1 MKKVIKYLS
10 LFLIWGILLSIE
22 IIFAVVLY
30 KEAIRF
36 PVELVGP
43 SRKEDAVFAILIIT
57 VVVFLACIIWFF
69 AWKTMWKNQ
78 DIFDRITSGNELNA
92 KEMRDFME
100 PYRFLKTKYIHQSK
114 GL

>member
-1 MKKVIKYLS
+1 MKKMIKYLS
-10 LFLIWGILLSIE
+10 LFLVWGILLSIE

-30 KEAIRF
+30 KEATRF
-36 PVELVGP
+36 PAELVGP

-78 DIFDRITSGNELNA
+78 D
-92 KEMRDFME
+92 
-100 PYRFLKTKYIHQSK
+100 
-114 GL
+114 

>member
-1 MKKVIKYLS
+1 MIDQEQVART
-10 LFLIWGILLSIE
+10 LINLIDVVHQENWVLLNTKDMDKQTEEYFIRFFSEHGKAEVADE
-22 IIFAVVLY
+22 I
-30 KEAIRF
+30 KEAT
-36 PVELVGP
+36 
-43 SRKEDAVFAILIIT
+43 K
-57 VVVFLACIIWFF
+57 
-69 AWKTMWKNQ
+69 KNQ